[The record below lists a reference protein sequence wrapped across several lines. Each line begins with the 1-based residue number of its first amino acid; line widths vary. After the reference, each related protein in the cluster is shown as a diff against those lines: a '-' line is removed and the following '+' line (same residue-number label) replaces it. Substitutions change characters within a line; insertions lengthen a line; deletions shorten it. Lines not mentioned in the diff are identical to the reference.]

1 MTRRAAAAFVALSA
15 LALASSALLTA
26 CGPDAPPA
34 SGPDTGQVQQMQQMQ
49 QMQQKVDAAESAA
62 AQADDNAGQDN

>member
-34 SGPDTGQVQQMQQMQ
+34 SGPDTGQVQQMQQ
-49 QMQQKVDAAESAA
+49 KVNAAESAA